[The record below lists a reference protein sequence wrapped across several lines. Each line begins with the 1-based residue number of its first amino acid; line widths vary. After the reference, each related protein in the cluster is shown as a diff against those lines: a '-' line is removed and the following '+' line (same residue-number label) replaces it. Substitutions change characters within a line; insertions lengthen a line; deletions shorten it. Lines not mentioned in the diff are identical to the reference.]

1 VEVIVA
7 TVDDELEI
15 LFSTDSGVVE
25 ADKLLTNSGRTG
37 ELLSNGVLHNR
48 VANLQ
53 NTRAAIESS
62 SVILSTIL

>member
-25 ADKLLTNSGRTG
+25 ADKLLTNSGRIIIQWGT
-37 ELLSNGVLHNR
+37 
-48 VANLQ
+48 
-53 NTRAAIESS
+53 T
-62 SVILSTIL
+62 